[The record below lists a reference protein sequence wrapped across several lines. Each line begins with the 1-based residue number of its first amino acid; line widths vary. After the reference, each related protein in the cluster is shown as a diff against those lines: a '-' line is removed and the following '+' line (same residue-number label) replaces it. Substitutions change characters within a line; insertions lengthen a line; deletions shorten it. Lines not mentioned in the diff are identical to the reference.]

1 MRNYVRETELK
12 SIFDRIDQSNMSEPE
27 KRQAKA
33 NLLLADRIVE
43 LTLWV
48 TAGLKRLTSLAIVTP
63 VRRGIALVSKP
74 AN

>member
-1 MRNYVRETELK
+1 
-12 SIFDRIDQSNMSEPE
+12 MSEPE